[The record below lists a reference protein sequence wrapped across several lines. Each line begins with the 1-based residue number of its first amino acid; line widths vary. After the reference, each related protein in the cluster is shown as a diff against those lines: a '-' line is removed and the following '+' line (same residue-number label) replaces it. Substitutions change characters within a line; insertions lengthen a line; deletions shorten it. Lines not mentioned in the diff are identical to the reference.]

1 METLKFKIPLLM
13 FSDTE
18 VDPNNKNSCLIRN
31 MCDLNICEVNGVER
45 LLGQYCWIRNYYKWD
60 CGNVD
65 EMLQY
70 DKRCYGFNINDVI
83 MEVTFDNGYYI
94 IDLLSNLPLSTIV
107 SYHNGYGEAFKKE
120 VTLKE
125 AIIDFLDGC
134 LSDGIGENPIGKVVY
149 NHTTHDV
156 WLGKLI
162 EI

>member
-1 METLKFKIPLLM
+1 MMHTGKSLTVKDNDMQEGTEIVQ
-13 FSDTE
+13 SDYQGL
-18 VDPNNKNSCLIRN
+18 DSQKWQIR
-31 MCDLNICEVNGVER
+31 DSGKS
-45 LLGQYCWIRNYYKWD
+45 GWI
-60 CGNVD
+60 
-65 EMLQY
+65 
-70 DKRCYGFNINDVI
+70 ISP
-83 MEVTFDNGYYI
+83 
-94 IDLLSNLPLSTIV
+94 LSNLQLSTIV